1 MISRVVDMNPVW
13 KTPVGWSG
21 SREEI
26 KAMYGGSTGQ
36 GMETP
41 RESPNVLLFTDPKV
55 GVENGYEFD
64 GWSSDGT
71 VFSYTGMGR
80 TGPQK
85 WQKGNLYTRDHK
97 SLGRSLRLFAVDG
110 KIAGSG
116 ALKRVYL
123 GEFELDSANPYSI
136 EDGIGTDG
144 VMRTVFVF
152 HLRPVGDVL
161 RRDQDVSPKNAKPS
175 SAASAT
181 EVPLEDHK
189 TKTFVQ
195 TSGEAVIAEKREQ
208 ELVAAFQSVLESRGS
223 KVNRFKILPP
233 GSTSPLFTDIHDAT
247 NGVLYEA
254 KADATRGSVR
264 GGLGQLLD
272 YRRYVNGKHCRL
284 LLPAKPAD
292 DLLELLGEHGIAVLW
307 RDTENGPFHIHDGGA
322 TRLF

>member
-1 MISRVVDMNPVW
+1 MKNEW
-13 KTPVGWSG
+13 QTPIGWAG

-41 RESPNVLLFTDPKV
+41 KESPNVLLFTDPKV

-71 VFSYTGMGR
+71 IFSYTGMGR
-80 TGPQK
+80 IGPQK
-85 WQKGNLYTRDHK
+85 WQKGNLYTREHK

-110 KIAGSG
+110 KMAGSG

-123 GEFELDSANPYSI
+123 GEFELDEAHPYSI
-136 EDGIGTDG
+136 EDGLGTDG

-152 HLRPVGDVL
+152 HLKPVGEVL
-161 RRDQDVSPKNAKPS
+161 RREQDLSPKNAKPS
-175 SAASAT
+175 AAGSAT

-189 TKTFVQ
+189 TTSFIQ
-195 TSGEAVIAEKREQ
+195 TPGEAVIAQKREQ
-208 ELVAAFQSVLESRGS
+208 ELVKAFEAVLVARGS
-223 KVNRFKILPP
+223 KVNRFKIIPK

-254 KADATRGSVR
+254 KADATRNSVR
-264 GGLGQLLD
+264 AGLGQLLD
-272 YRRYVNGKHCRL
+272 YRRYVDGKPCRL
-284 LLPAKPAD
+284 LLPAKPSD
-292 DLLELLGEHGIAVLW
+292 DLLELLVEHGIAVLW
-307 RDTENGPFHIHDGGA
+307 HTTLAGPFHIHAGGE
-322 TRLF
+322 TRTF